1 MGRREGGDGSG
12 LWEWGGGLAL
22 LCILCTLCFASLTFT
37 RIHLHAF
44 KLYTSLFT
52 PFTSL
57 HFPSLPF
64 TSLHFPSLPFTSLH
78 FPSLPFTSLCSSYK
92 KNPIHS
98 IHSLLTTAGAI
109 LETTTDLVVPTSQ
122 ENDNNEDEDE
132 EESET
137 KVVKTLATF
146 DKITV
151 WGHGQVPETGDGG
164 VVRSMEEWVE
174 FAGRIHSWED
184 EE

>member
-1 MGRREGGDGSG
+1 LLRFTHVHSHS
-12 LWEWGGGLAL
+12 LARL
-22 LCILCTLCFASLTFT
+22 QA
-37 RIHLHAF
+37 LHV
-44 KLYTSLFT
+44 
-52 PFTSL
+52 PL

-78 FPSLPFTSLCSSYK
+78 FPSLPFAPATK

-109 LETTTDLVVPTSQ
+109 LETTTDLVVPTSSQ